1 MGVNE
6 HMCASRKEN
15 FEKESIYQTIEYQKI
30 VFLVTKPL

>member
-15 FEKESIYQTIEYQKI
+15 FEKESIYQTIEY
-30 VFLVTKPL
+30 